1 MHKKE
6 LLIAAGLVALAFAG
20 RLLPHL
26 PDATPLTAV
35 TLASAVYLGRR
46 WALMTPLL
54 VVFVSDLFL
63 GFYDWRIMASVY
75 GSWLVIGFLGFMLE
89 RYPGVLSIAALTLGS
104 SLLFFVITNFA
115 VWAFSPWYPKDLA
128 GLLYCYEMGLPF
140 LRNMMLGD
148 LLYTPLL
155 LGMLGVVRGFI
166 RAKSPAYAK

>member
-6 LLIAAGLVALAFAG
+6 LLIGAGLVALAVAG

-26 PDATPLTAV
+26 PDATPLTAI
-35 TLASAVYLGRR
+35 TLASAVYLGGR

-89 RYPGVLSIAALTLGS
+89 RYPGALSIAALTLGS
-104 SLLFFVITNFA
+104 SLLFFLITNFA

-166 RAKSPAYAK
+166 REKSPVYAK